1 MITDKELEVVRVLF
15 DIFMVVWIILN
26 PGIKRLGNIIKLMDI
41 NIQAIDR
48 GIEESLKNGYAEARD
63 KELRRLMDKEKFKR
77 SS

>member
-1 MITDKELEVVRVLF
+1 MNGKELELMRMLF
-15 DIFMVVWIILN
+15 DIIMIIWIISN

-48 GIEESLKNGYAEARD
+48 GIEVSIKNGYAEARD

-77 SS
+77 ST